1 MLHTVILAGGRGER
15 FWPLSRG
22 QKPKQLLALYSD
34 KPMLVE
40 TIDRVSELVPLER
53 TYIVAG
59 EALSGPIGE
68 ALPELA
74 IDRILAEP
82 SARNTC
88 MAIGLAAAEIGARDP
103 DAVMLVL
110 SADHRI
116 EPASRLREIL
126 AFGAE
131 LAASENRLVTIGITP
146 TRAETGY
153 GYIEIGDVVA
163 RQGELV
169 ASHVAGFKEKPEPRL
184 AQVYY
189 YGKKH
194 LWNAGIF
201 VWSVRSIWRALEEHC
216 PAHFKALAEC
226 RKQPGSAPA
235 RTAAYQQVPDI
246 SIDFA
251 VLEKASNVVTIKADL
266 VWDDVGSW
274 LALDRLRERD
284 HEGNVVV
291 GQALCVDTAE
301 TIIFNEA
308 PGVVATMGVSDLVV
322 VRSGSITFVA
332 HKSRLAQ
339 IRTLVQRAA
348 LEHPDLV

>member
-1 MLHTVILAGGRGER
+1 MLYSVIMAGGRGER

-22 QKPKQLLALYSD
+22 DRPKQLLALNSH
-34 KPMLVE
+34 KPLLVE
-40 TIDRVSELVPLER
+40 TIERTSELVPMDR

-59 EALSGPIGE
+59 EALERPIME
-68 ALPELA
+68 ALPDLPHGHV
-74 IDRILAEP
+74 LTEP
-82 SARNTC
+82 VGRNTC

-103 DAVMLVL
+103 EAVLLVL

-116 EPASRLREIL
+116 EPAARLREIL

-131 LAASENRLVTIGITP
+131 LAATEERLVTIGITP

-153 GYIEIGDVVA
+153 GYIETGDVVA
-163 RQGELV
+163 RKGDLV
-169 ASHVAGFKEKPEPRL
+169 ASHVAGFKEKPEPRQ

-201 VWSVRSIWRALEEHC
+201 VWSAEAIWNALERHC
-216 PAHFKALAEC
+216 PAHFRALSEC
-226 RKQPGSAPA
+226 RRHPGSRACKE
-235 RTAAYQQVPDI
+235 AAYSEVPDI

-251 VLEKASNVVTIKADL
+251 VLEKAENVITIKGDL

-274 LALDRLRERD
+274 LALDRLRGRD
-284 HEGNVVV
+284 HEGNIQVGDVVS
-291 GQALCVDTAE
+291 LDTAE
-301 TIIFNEA
+301 TIVFSDT
-308 PGVVATMGVSDLVV
+308 PGLIATLGVSDLVV

-332 HKSRLAQ
+332 HKSRLGQ
-339 IRTLVQRAA
+339 IRNLVQKIAH
-348 LEHPDLV
+348 EHPDLV

>member
-1 MLHTVILAGGRGER
+1 MLHTVIMAGGRGER

-22 QKPKQLLALYSD
+22 HKPKQLLALYSD

-40 TIDRVSELVPLER
+40 TIERTSELVPLER

-59 EALSGPIGE
+59 EALSAPIAQAIPG
-68 ALPELA
+68 LA
-74 IDRILAEP
+74 GDQILAEP
-82 SARNTC
+82 VGRNTA

-103 DAVMLVL
+103 DAVMIVL

-153 GYIEIGDVVA
+153 GYIETGDVVA
-163 RQGELV
+163 RKGDLV
-169 ASHVAGFKEKPEPRL
+169 ASHVAGFKEKPEPRM

-216 PAHFKALAEC
+216 PVHFKALSAC
-226 RKQPGSAPA
+226 RAQPGSSAC
-235 RTAAYQQVPDI
+235 REAAYQQVPDI

-266 VWDDVGSW
+266 VWDDIGSW
-274 LALDRLRERD
+274 LALDRLRDRD
-284 HEGNVVV
+284 HEGNVLV
-291 GQALCVDTAE
+291 GEALCLDTAE
-301 TIIFNEA
+301 TIVFNEA
-308 PGVVATMGVSDLVV
+308 PGVVATLGVSDLVV
-322 VRSGSITFVA
+322 VRSGPITFVA

-339 IRTLVQRAA
+339 IRNLVQKVSR
-348 LEHPDLV
+348 ERPELV

>member
-1 MLHTVILAGGRGER
+1 MLHTVIMAGGRGER

-22 QKPKQLLALYSD
+22 HKPKQLLALNSD
-34 KPMLVE
+34 KSLLVE
-40 TIDRVSELVPLER
+40 TIERVSELVPLER

-59 EALSGPIGE
+59 EQLVAPIAQAIPG
-68 ALPELA
+68 LPVDHL
-74 IDRILAEP
+74 LAEP
-82 SARNTC
+82 VGRNTC

-116 EPASRLREIL
+116 EPAARLREIL

-131 LAASENRLVTIGITP
+131 LAAAEDRLVTIGITP

-153 GYIEIGDVVA
+153 GYIEIGDVVS
-163 RQGELV
+163 RQGDLV
-169 ASHVAGFKEKPEPRL
+169 ASHVAGFKEKPEPRQ

-194 LWNAGIF
+194 LWNAGMF
-201 VWSVRSIWRALEEHC
+201 VWSVKSIWRALEIHC
-216 PAHFKALAEC
+216 PVHFRALSACREHTGVKAY
-226 RKQPGSAPA
+226 RD
-235 RTAAYQQVPDI
+235 AAYEAVPDI

-251 VLEKASNVVTIKADL
+251 VLEKAANVVTIKADL

-274 LALDRLRERD
+274 LALDRLRARD

-291 GQALCVDTAE
+291 GEALCQDTAE
-301 TIIFNEA
+301 TIVFNDA
-308 PGVVATMGVSDLVV
+308 PGIIVSLGVSDLVV
-322 VRSGSITFVA
+322 VRSGPITFVA

-339 IRTLVQRAA
+339 IRTLVGKVAH
-348 LEHPDLV
+348 EYPELV

>member
-1 MLHTVILAGGRGER
+1 VILAGGRGER

-22 QKPKQLLALYSD
+22 HTPKQLLALYSD

-59 EALSGPIGE
+59 EALSKPIGQ
-68 ALPELA
+68 ALPGLA
-74 IDRILAEP
+74 PEHILGEP
-82 SARNTC
+82 SGRNTC

-103 DAVMLVL
+103 DGIMLVL

-116 EPASRLREIL
+116 EPASRLRDIL
-126 AFGAE
+126 AFGAD
-131 LAASENRLVTIGITP
+131 LAAAEDRLVTIGITP

-163 RQGELV
+163 RRGDLV
-169 ASHVAGFKEKPEPRL
+169 ASHVAGFKEKPEPRQ

-216 PAHFKALAEC
+216 PVHFAALSAC
-226 RKQPGSAPA
+226 RREPGSAA
-235 RTAAYQQVPDI
+235 CREAAYRQVPDI

-251 VLEKASNVVTIKADL
+251 VLEKASNVVSIKADL

-274 LALDRLRERD
+274 LALDRLRDRD

-291 GQALCVDTAE
+291 GRSLCVDTAE

-308 PGVVATMGVSDLVV
+308 PGVVATLGVSDLVV
-322 VRSGSITFVA
+322 VRSGGITFVA

-339 IRTLVQRAA
+339 IRNLVQRASV
-348 LEHPDLV
+348 EYPELV